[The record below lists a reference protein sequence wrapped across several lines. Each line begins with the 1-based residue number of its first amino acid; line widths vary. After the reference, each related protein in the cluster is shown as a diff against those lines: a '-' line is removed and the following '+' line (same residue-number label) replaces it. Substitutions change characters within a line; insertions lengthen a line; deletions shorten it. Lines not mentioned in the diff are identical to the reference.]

1 MKNRSIRLILAA
13 LLAAQCGYRP
23 SEAAKTSMLVVFA
36 TGDVFVTAQ
45 GKAEAPAA
53 VGMVVHAN
61 DQIRTEEGTVDL
73 QSSRGAAVRVREY
86 TTLSVTEIR
95 SKGPTL
101 LSLKRGII
109 LAKVPKAT
117 QSESFEIKTPTAVA
131 GVRGTTFSVAI
142 DENAR
147 SQVRVIEGQVSMAP
161 RIVVLEG
168 KTPEQIQ
175 ADPLLKRLAGIQA
188 QALVLEDQMQGKLDA
203 NLEKKLAEAQEGQK
217 LEEIESAKPV
227 VSEKVEIPA
236 REALEARTLV
246 TVNPEMIDK
255 AISGE
260 PQIAR
265 DIAAEHDRVREGV
278 MDQILK
284 EVSTVE
290 MKTEEEIRKR
300 YARLELITLSS
311 GEKVRGAVIA
321 QTGTSLLVH
330 TTSGVRKIPRAELVY
345 QEPL

>member
-1 MKNRSIRLILAA
+1 MKTQFRIILAA

-36 TGDVFVTAQ
+36 TGDVFVTAH
-45 GKAEAPAA
+45 GKPEAPAA

-61 DQIRTEEGTVDL
+61 DQIRTEEGTLDL

-86 TTLSVTEIR
+86 TTLSVAEIR

-109 LAKVPKAT
+109 LAKVPKAS

-131 GVRGTTFSVAI
+131 GVRGTTFSVSI
-142 DENAR
+142 DENSR
-147 SQVRVIEGQVSMAP
+147 SQVRVLEGQVSMAP
-161 RIVVLEG
+161 RILVLEG
-168 KTPEQIQ
+168 KTNEQIQ
-175 ADPLLKRLAGIQA
+175 ADPLLKKLAGIQA
-188 QALVLEDQMQGKLDA
+188 QAAILEERMQGKLDA
-203 NLEKKLAEAQEGQK
+203 NLEKKLIETADTQK
-217 LEEIESAKPV
+217 VESLESVKPI
-227 VSEKVEIPA
+227 VSERVEIPA
-236 REALEARTLV
+236 REAIESRTLV
-246 TVNPEMIDK
+246 TVDPELIDR

-260 PQIAR
+260 AQIAR
-265 DIAAEHDRVREGV
+265 EIATQHDQIREGV
-278 MDQILK
+278 LDQILK

-290 MKTEEEIRKR
+290 MKTEEEIRAR

-330 TTSGVRKIPRAELVY
+330 TTSGVRKIPRGELVY